1 MEDRGVVHAGMG
13 NLCDACKYVY
23 ILYVKLNFE
32 AGIKI
37 KILCLNTTSGAVYRL
52 RG

>member
-1 MEDRGVVHAGMG
+1 MLLWAI
-13 NLCDACKYVY
+13 YVMLVNMY